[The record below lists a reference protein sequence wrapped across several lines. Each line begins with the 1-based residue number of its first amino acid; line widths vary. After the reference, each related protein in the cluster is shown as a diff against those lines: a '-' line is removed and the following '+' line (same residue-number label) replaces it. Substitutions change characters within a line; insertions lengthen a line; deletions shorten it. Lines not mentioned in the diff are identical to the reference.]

1 MAAPFQYSLVGKFS
15 HGYPTMTR
23 LRAKFAALGL
33 LMKDFKIGVLDNKH
47 VWIRLFDSNDYT
59 RIWLK
64 QMWYF
69 DGFPMRVLKWTPDF
83 DPKEESPIMPIW
95 VKILGLKPHWF
106 HRQFLYHVA
115 SLIGKPLKL
124 DESTTVIDNPTVA
137 RICIEINVLD
147 RLQQDIPVQVEG
159 KMCYLKLQY
168 EGIPQYCSICRH
180 RGHTI
185 SSCLASMEK
194 TVSAENSVGLE
205 DLTAPIWLEKGDL
218 RGEGW
223 NVNGEKNNLEKNQ
236 NMVDE
241 NESQEDEDN
250 VGNKEREDKSPDR
263 GGFNTENG
271 GEKFG
276 DQHDNNMELV
286 SFLEEIRNLMYLGN
300 NIQVPDREED
310 INYQENEEEPW
321 T

>member
-1 MAAPFQYSLVGKFS
+1 MEPPKAEQPPPAPATTPIISYAESLKGNSRPQELADRAARKAFVPGVDSKVIGSTATINGRKTIFLSKEEDNFMAAPFQYSLVGKFS

-33 LMKDFKIGVLDNKH
+33 LKDFKIGVLDNKH

-64 QMWYF
+64 QTWYF

-124 DESTTVIDNPTVA
+124 DESTTVIDNPIVA

-168 EGIPQYCSICRH
+168 EGIPQYCSRCRH

-205 DLTAPIWLEKGDL
+205 DLTAPIWREKKETFVVKL
-218 RGEGW
+218 TKYE
-223 NVNGEKNNLEKNQ
+223 ENQ
-236 NMVDE
+236 RWRH
-241 NESQEDEDN
+241 Q
-250 VGNKEREDKSPDR
+250 
-263 GGFNTENG
+263 
-271 GEKFG
+271 
-276 DQHDNNMELV
+276 
-286 SFLEEIRNLMYLGN
+286 
-300 NIQVPDREED
+300 
-310 INYQENEEEPW
+310 
-321 T
+321 